1 MKNRLKNVEHVV
13 ERMLNTREDSRSN
26 DDILYLYV
34 CEYFNENV
42 PSMTLEDFLTSRKL
56 TGCPTFETVRR
67 TRQKVFEKRPELK
80 PKKITE
86 LREDMIPIYV
96 DYAIN
101 G

>member
-1 MKNRLKNVEHVV
+1 MRRLKNVEYVV
-13 ERMLNTREDSRSN
+13 ENILNTMEETRSS
-26 DDILYLYV
+26 DDILYLNV
-34 CEYFNENV
+34 CEHFNNEA
-42 PSMTLEDFLTSRKL
+42 PSMTLKDFLSERKS

-80 PKKITE
+80 PKRITE
-86 LREDMIPIYV
+86 LREEMIPVYV

>member
-1 MKNRLKNVEHVV
+1 MKRLKNVEHVV
-13 ERMLNTREDSRSN
+13 ENILNTMEDSRGN

-34 CEYFNENV
+34 CEHFNDKV
-42 PSMTLEDFLTSRKL
+42 SSMTLKNFLITRKA

-86 LREDMIPIYV
+86 LREDMIPVYV

>member
-1 MKNRLKNVEHVV
+1 MERLKKVEHIV
-13 ERMLNTREDSRSN
+13 EKILDVREDARKN

-34 CEYFNENV
+34 CEYLNRGV
-42 PSMTLEDFLTSRKL
+42 SSMSLKNFLKTRKE

-86 LREDMIPIYV
+86 YREEMEDVYR

-101 G
+101 

>member
-1 MKNRLKNVEHVV
+1 MKKLKNVECVV
-13 ERMLNTREDSRSN
+13 ESILNTMEETRSN
-26 DDILYLYV
+26 DDVLYLYV
-34 CEYFNENV
+34 CEHFNTKV
-42 PSMTLEDFLTSRKL
+42 PLMTLKDFLTSRKD